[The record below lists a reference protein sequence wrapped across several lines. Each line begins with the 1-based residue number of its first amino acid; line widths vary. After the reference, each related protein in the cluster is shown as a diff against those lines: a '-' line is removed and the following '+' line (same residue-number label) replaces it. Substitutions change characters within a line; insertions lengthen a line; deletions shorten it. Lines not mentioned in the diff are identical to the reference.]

1 MFGIKLY
8 TIVCRDETND
18 VKQRVCFVEAYGERE
33 ALEKVE
39 HNSLIRW
46 FKGKYRN
53 TKFIVKEEILKI

>member
-1 MFGIKLY
+1 
-8 TIVCRDETND
+8 
-18 VKQRVCFVEAYGERE
+18 VEAYGERE